1 MICPGCGVPGREL
14 QAVSLWFDALGR
26 FRGTCAVCPT
36 CAVTMRDG
44 SRAAQDMVMKNVES
58 ALRLA
63 GTPLTPGSH

>member
-1 MICPGCGVPGREL
+1 
-14 QAVSLWFDALGR
+14 
-26 FRGTCAVCPT
+26 
-36 CAVTMRDG
+36 MRDG